1 MKKKILSVFAIFSIL
16 ASLFAAPISCG
27 PLELSWDYP
36 GGNLKFRGF
45 KDGVAE
51 IAPDLRDTNFPW
63 FYWNFEAVATKT
75 GKVKFAFPVGA
86 SRLSAQG
93 PAVSTD
99 GGKSWKWLGKAK
111 THFKKGAKDSD
122 SFEWEFKKAGEKVRF
137 AQGIPYQRSDFEA
150 FYSEYA
156 ASSYMKR
163 GVLTKTRKGVD
174 VPMVVIGNGPKNV
187 LITARH
193 HSCEAI
199 ASYVVE
205 GFMREALSE
214 SPAGKEFRDKY
225 TLYVIPFV
233 DLDGVEAGDQGKNR
247 APHDHNRDYGL
258 GEKALYPEVKA
269 IINLDKEKKFF
280 VVMDMHAPAVR
291 GDIHEAIYFAG
302 HKSPSN
308 AANSH
313 EFKAWLDEERPNA
326 TGRIKVLGKPK
337 AAKVSGDTGI
347 PCGHYFSVYG
357 TQVAYS
363 ATFEFAY
370 ANSNYNYNDK
380 ALLKYGEGMCRAFV
394 RLDISK
400 SAEPRKGYAEF
411 AAFTKKLSAG
421 LSKDVVKKATDAID
435 KGGLAGHYL
444 MAAHLARAGAY
455 YKSKKY
461 NEALADNE
469 VVLNSPYATQAQR
482 NKAAFGA
489 LQSFINNPKTKGET
503 VDKWREKLLSEGYH
517 LYEVYECL
525 YAYYSSAKRDDDAV
539 AMAKMQLPLATQFNT
554 GRVRNRIMR
563 YELKYGDKAK
573 AIEFARATVAYLK
586 PKIYPVVPRGVF
598 GPDMVIDCVT
608 AMALLP
614 ETTVEEIEKIA
625 ELGLNHKICYDY
637 KRKNLKKL
645 VDDFKDERA
654 LKK

>member
-1 MKKKILSVFAIFSIL
+1 MKSELDAKETMKMKTLLAIAATVVMS
-16 ASLFAAPISCG
+16 SLIAAPVACG
-27 PLELSWDYP
+27 PVELSWDYP

-45 KDGVAE
+45 KDGVAQV
-51 IAPDLRDTNFPW
+51 APDLRDTNFAW
-63 FYWNFEAVATKT
+63 FYWNFEAVATKA

-111 THFKKGAKDSD
+111 THFKKGAKDCD

-137 AQGIPYQRSDFEA
+137 AQGFPYQRSNFEA

-156 ASSYMKR
+156 SSPYIKR

-174 VPMVVIGNGPKNV
+174 IPMVVIGNGPKNV

-193 HSCEAI
+193 HSCEAS
-199 ASYVVE
+199 ASFVVE

-347 PCGHYFSVYG
+347 PCGHYFSVHG

-370 ANSNYNYNDK
+370 ANSNYNYDDK
-380 ALLKYGEGMCRAFV
+380 ALLNYGEGMCRDFMN
-394 RLDISK
+394 LDISK

-411 AAFTKKLSAG
+411 AAFTKKLSTG
-421 LSKDVVKKATDAID
+421 LSKDIVK
-435 KGGLAGHYL
+435 
-444 MAAHLARAGAY
+444 
-455 YKSKKY
+455 
-461 NEALADNE
+461 
-469 VVLNSPYATQAQR
+469 
-482 NKAAFGA
+482 
-489 LQSFINNPKTKGET
+489 
-503 VDKWREKLLSEGYH
+503 
-517 LYEVYECL
+517 
-525 YAYYSSAKRDDDAV
+525 
-539 AMAKMQLPLATQFNT
+539 
-554 GRVRNRIMR
+554 
-563 YELKYGDKAK
+563 
-573 AIEFARATVAYLK
+573 
-586 PKIYPVVPRGVF
+586 
-598 GPDMVIDCVT
+598 
-608 AMALLP
+608 
-614 ETTVEEIEKIA
+614 
-625 ELGLNHKICYDY
+625 
-637 KRKNLKKL
+637 
-645 VDDFKDERA
+645 
-654 LKK
+654 